1 MSDSDAELGALAE
14 RLAREGG
21 EIARRGSSAIATHM
35 AADTKS
41 SSVDLVTEYDR
52 AAEAHIVAELRHH
65 RPDDAI
71 VGEEGSADGGTSGLT
86 WFIDPIDGTTN
97 FVYGQPAWACSV
109 AVERDGSMLAAAV
122 SAPVLGEMFTAVAG
136 HGARL
141 NGEPIS
147 VSTTAD
153 LSSTLVGTG
162 FSYLP
167 ERRTAQAVVVAQ
179 LISEVRDIRRLGS
192 AAYDLCLVA
201 CGRLDV
207 YYERHLNS
215 WDAAAGELIV
225 REAGGVTSDYS
236 GGTARPE
243 EMVAANA
250 DIHGPF
256 LAALAPFREPPAG
269 RS

>member
-109 AVERDGSMLAAAV
+109 AVER
-122 SAPVLGEMFTAVAG
+122 
-136 HGARL
+136 
-141 NGEPIS
+141 IS